1 MSIIADGLKAFWN
14 VFAAMSPW
22 LLVGFLIA
30 GMIAV
35 WLPRPLVMKV
45 MGSHLGLRGV
55 LRAVLIGV
63 PLPICSCGVI
73 PIATALRKAGAG
85 KGPTA
90 GFLIATPQTGIDSI
104 LATYALLGPFF
115 AIARPVAAFL
125 TGIIGGG
132 AVKKGYVLRQSKAQ
146 AKAEQAAGITASNT
160 GDLVSTKVQQQVAA
174 QSGRYSCVVG
184 TFGYAANFQAYRY
197 IPDAGVAT
205 KLFGG
210 ALGVLGARNKDRAA
224 AGAVGNLLSD
234 NSRNQRITTRISHGE
249 WRGIAE
255 RAFAA
260 HPARF
265 DVHSGI
271 DARLALQN
279 GIRYAVNGNVSQ
291 LYEKDGQCTVT
302 FVLTMT
308 DLENNGSIVFSK
320 DVVTTVPGAY
330 AGQSTFAQAIANGVA
345 IFIGQLK

>member
-1 MSIIADGLKAFWN
+1 MSMVVDGLKAFWD

-132 AVKKGYVLRQSKAQ
+132 AVHAVAGEDEPKVSACGCCQGVSEKPDRGLKAVLWQGYVRIL
-146 AKAEQAAGITASNT
+146 
-160 GDLVSTKVQQQVAA
+160 
-174 QSGRYSCVVG
+174 
-184 TFGYAANFQAYRY
+184 
-197 IPDAGVAT
+197 AGVV
-205 KLFGG
+205 KPLFIGLVISAAVTVLLPDG
-210 ALGVLGARNKDRAA
+210 FFADSLKGHEWLQLFLMAVLGFPMYVCSTAAIPIAAALVMKGLSPGAAFVFLMTGPAVNAMSIAAISTLIGRRAA
-224 AGAVGNLLSD
+224 IAYVAVIIAGAVLAGALVNLLPD
-234 NSRNQRITTRISHGE
+234 
-249 WRGIAE
+249 AL
-255 RAFAA
+255 
-260 HPARF
+260 PAGF
-265 DVHSGI
+265 S
-271 DARLALQN
+271 ALALQE
-279 GIRYAVNGNVSQ
+279 RAPSAVNHISG
-291 LYEKDGQCTVT
+291 G
-302 FVLTMT
+302 VLALIMSNAF
-308 DLENNGSIVFSK
+308 LHPPK
-320 DVVTTVPGAY
+320 MR
-330 AGQSTFAQAIANGVA
+330 
-345 IFIGQLK
+345 